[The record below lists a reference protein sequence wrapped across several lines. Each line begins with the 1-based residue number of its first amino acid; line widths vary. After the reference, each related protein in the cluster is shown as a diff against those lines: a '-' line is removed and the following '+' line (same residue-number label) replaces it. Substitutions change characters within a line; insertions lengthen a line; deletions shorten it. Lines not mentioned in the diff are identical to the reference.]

1 MYNWGL
7 LAYEGVVGKVGSAL
21 SFFYRGPSSREYT
34 PLFLGWGFAAFLGW
48 GFFLQRFG
56 MGFCSVLLVN
66 FIKALNLIPTV
77 ITGYSE
83 VISLWKPAIVG

>member
-1 MYNWGL
+1 MGLALFMYNWGL

-21 SFFYRGPSSREYT
+21 SFFIGVPQAESI
-34 PLFLGWGFAAFLGW
+34 PFFWDG
-48 GFFLQRFG
+48 FLQRFG
-56 MGFCSVLLVN
+56 MGFCSVLLVI

-83 VISLWKPAIVG
+83 VISLWVPTIVG

>member
-21 SFFYRGPSSREYT
+21 TFLIRVPQAESIPFFWDG
-34 PLFLGWGFAAFLGW
+34 FLQRFGM

-56 MGFCSVLLVN
+56 MGFCSILLVN

-83 VISLWKPAIVG
+83 VISLWVPAIVG